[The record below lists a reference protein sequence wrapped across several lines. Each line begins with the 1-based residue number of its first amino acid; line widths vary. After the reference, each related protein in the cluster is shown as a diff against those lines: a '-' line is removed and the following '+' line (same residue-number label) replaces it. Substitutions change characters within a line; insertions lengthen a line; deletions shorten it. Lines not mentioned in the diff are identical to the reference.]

1 MLTNVWAP
9 IVAALRYF
17 RIHLRR
23 NNKNFMAHLLK
34 QDVFKA
40 ILELALHGGVAALC
54 VMAGFALLNDSPDG
68 RRIATTALVVS
79 FLRVVQSTWWSALP
93 DNTIPGD
100 ELLKI
105 SIAGGAAAIAL
116 IIVQRR

>member
-23 NNKNFMAHLLK
+23 NNNNFMAHLLK

-40 ILELALHGGVAALC
+40 ILELALQESDRDTLVNSSCQEFFDHMRKVGV
-54 VMAGFALLNDSPDG
+54 LLLDC
-68 RRIATTALVVS
+68 A
-79 FLRVVQSTWWSALP
+79 W
-93 DNTIPGD
+93 
-100 ELLKI
+100 
-105 SIAGGAAAIAL
+105 
-116 IIVQRR
+116 